1 MDIQNHGLKKSNSS
15 NIWLFEEIYLQFQLG
30 KKKCEALSFV
40 GAAKRRKPSTLN
52 SIDL

>member
-30 KKKCEALSFV
+30 NEKCLVLSV
-40 GAAKRRKPSTLN
+40 LVLPNAENPQR
-52 SIDL
+52 